1 MAEEFAD
8 EENAARLAEHLGLE
22 FRNLDTLRL
31 ALTHRSVVQDLANA
45 NPDRELTPDE
55 RLSNERL
62 EFLGDSILGWI
73 VADYLYKAD
82 PYAPEG
88 ALTARRASLVRAEQ
102 LVRWAREIGLGAY
115 LHLGPGEKV
124 TEGARDRMLAGGF
137 EAVIGAIAIDRGLR
151 EAKRFLRRY
160 IERDVDEALA
170 DEQLANAKGALQ
182 EYAQEKYKVAPDYHL
197 VSAEGPAHA
206 RTFVVEARIDGL
218 TYGTGEGGSKRVA
231 EQAAAR
237 NALAALNAP
246 NSTAASR
253 AERPRRKRR
262 KRKDEELGARS

>member
-1 MAEEFAD
+1 VTEEFAA
-8 EENAARLAEHLGLE
+8 EENAARLAERLGIT
-22 FRNLDTLRL
+22 FHNLDTLRL
-31 ALTHRSVVQDLANA
+31 ALTHRSVVQDLANST
-45 NPDRELTPDE
+45 PDRDLTPQE

-102 LVRWAREIGLGAY
+102 LVRWAREIGLGDY
-115 LHLGPGEKV
+115 LFLGQGEKV

-137 EAVIGAIAIDRGLR
+137 EALIGAIAVDRGLR

-182 EYAQEKYKVAPDYHL
+182 EHAQEKFKVAPDYHL

-206 RTFVVEARIDGL
+206 RTFVVEARIAGT
-218 TYGTGEGGSKRVA
+218 TYGVGEGGSKRVA

-237 NALAALNAP
+237 AALAALDAP

-253 AERPRRKRR
+253 AERPRRQRR
-262 KRKDEELGARS
+262 KRDVKE